1 MVAEF
6 KIYLISPGYEIHEDS
21 IKKNSALC
29 SEETVNCLLSYKFPR
44 KTFKRC

>member
-6 KIYLISPGYEIHEDS
+6 RIKLISSGYEIQEDS

-29 SEETVNCLLSYKFPR
+29 SEETINCLLSYKFPR
-44 KTFKRC
+44 KIFKKC